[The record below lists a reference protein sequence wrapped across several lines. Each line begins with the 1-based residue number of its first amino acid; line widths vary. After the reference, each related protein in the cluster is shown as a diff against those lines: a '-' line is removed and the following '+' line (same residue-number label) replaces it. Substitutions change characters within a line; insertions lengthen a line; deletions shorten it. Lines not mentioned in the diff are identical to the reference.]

1 MYCDL
6 ASSTYFSVTMTAKNA
21 LDLQGLIAKDYSKK
35 FLFVFS
41 WNAGRVVRIMND
53 CKECAMDYGRPMKR
67 FFIKISNI
75 WALADKLGGI

>member
-1 MYCDL
+1 
-6 ASSTYFSVTMTAKNA
+6 MTAKNA

-53 CKECAMDYGRPMKR
+53 CKECATEYGRPMKP
-67 FFIKISNI
+67 FFIEISNF
-75 WALADKLGGI
+75 WALVVKF